1 MSDERRLNLPPA
13 LDRLLQQAVAEI
25 VNLAHPQ
32 AVILFGSHA
41 EGKARPDSDFDLVV
55 IARTNNRRRLSA
67 RIHLLWHHLSRA
79 LPDLPPAD
87 ILVYTPRQFEDNMLV
102 GFVAHEAANFG
113 VVLYGQI
120 PAGSQAM
127 AS

>member
-1 MSDERRLNLPPA
+1 VSDERRLNLPPA

-32 AVILFGSHA
+32 AIILFGSYA

-55 IARTNNRRRLSA
+55 IARTNNRRHLSA
-67 RIHLLWHHLSRA
+67 RLYHLWHQLSKT
-79 LPDLPPAD
+79 LPGLPPAD
-87 ILVYTPRQFEDNMLV
+87 ILVYTPRQFQDNMLV
-102 GFVAHEAANFG
+102 GFAPHEAANFG

-120 PAGSQAM
+120 PAISQAV
-127 AS
+127 A